1 MQNFGE
7 QTTCVMGDVQIT
19 NAYAQFWGIK
29 TEYHV

>member
-7 QTTCVMGDVQIT
+7 HTTCVMGDVQMT

-29 TEYHV
+29 TEYHL